1 MPTPKSKQDAAYW
14 DRQWELEKARGK
26 NKGPFLERQKARR
39 LADKLGI
46 DRKGKVVD
54 HKKPLV
60 EGGKTTR
67 SNIRVISAEANRKAA
82 PPRGKAAKKK

>member
-14 DRQWELEKARGK
+14 NRQWELEKKRGK
-26 NKGPFLERQKARR
+26 NTGPFLERQKARR

-46 DRKGKVVD
+46 ERDGKVID
-54 HKKPLV
+54 HIKPIV
-60 EGGKTTR
+60 EGGKTTKA
-67 SNIRVISAEANRKAA
+67 NIRVIDSKTNRKLA